1 MSDDANFDLRDVAE
15 RHIYSIDKL
24 YRMHAGLSSDL
35 ISYEDGII
43 ELEIRVTK
51 RWPKSHEVTAL
62 QLADCWRGQPEL
74 DQAKGCLVH
83 IYDVQKPV
91 GSSVPVHKG
100 SAEGP
105 AREEWMSSFV
115 QAMKAMAEPRTD
127 VLAATIRGEFT
138 GEPDE
143 G

>member
-35 ISYEDGII
+35 VSYENWII
-43 ELEIRVTK
+43 DLDIRVTK
-51 RWPKSHEVTAL
+51 RWPKSLEVTAL
-62 QLADCWRGQPEL
+62 QMADCWLGKPEL
-74 DQAKGCLVH
+74 VQAKGYLVH

-105 AREEWMSSFV
+105 ARKEWMSSFV

-127 VLAATIRGEFT
+127 ILAATIRGEFT
-138 GEPDE
+138 GELDE
-143 G
+143 E